1 MKKWNA
7 YGIEICGDYII
18 MIIKKIYLYYLQ
30 KKDFVFDYVI
40 EIVRLFIFKLKLHK
54 SISLCKNKIYFTK
67 QSIES

>member
-40 EIVRLFIFKLKLHK
+40 EIVRLFIYYFQ
-54 SISLCKNKIYFTK
+54 IKIT
-67 QSIES
+67 